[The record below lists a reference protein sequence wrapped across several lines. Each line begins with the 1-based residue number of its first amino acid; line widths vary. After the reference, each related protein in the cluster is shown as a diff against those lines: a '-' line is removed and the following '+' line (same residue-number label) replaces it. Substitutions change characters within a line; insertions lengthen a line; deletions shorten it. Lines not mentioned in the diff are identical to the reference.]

1 MREALFVVACLST
14 IVGVAYL
21 LYTLAIWVYHAA
33 KNQRFM
39 AEIEANRNEF
49 TKIPRSPKK
58 PR

>member
-1 MREALFVVACLST
+1 MQAAIFSVLTAALV
-14 IVGVAYL
+14 VGVVFL
-21 LYTLAIWVYHAA
+21 IYTLVVWSYHWA

-49 TKIPRSPKK
+49 TKTPRSPKK

>member
-1 MREALFVVACLST
+1 MREALFIVAFLST

-21 LYTLAIWVYHAA
+21 FYTLVVWAYHAA

-39 AEIEANRNEF
+39 AEIEENRNEF
-49 TKIPRSPKK
+49 TKAPRSPKK